1 MDYKLLMNTAVL
13 AGETM
18 LKSGAETYRVEET
31 IIRILETA
39 NVDTVETVVLTTGIF
54 VTLDNPDMENISV
67 IKRVESRGMN
77 LNRIELS
84 LIHI

>member
-31 IIRILETA
+31 ITRILGTA

-54 VTLDNPDMENISV
+54 VKMCIRD
-67 IKRVESRGMN
+67 RSRKVQ
-77 LNRIELS
+77 L
-84 LIHI
+84 